1 MRNYLILM
9 SATALA
15 ACGGDTGPVAV
26 GGGAAPPAP
35 GGNGGTPTPTAHSFV
50 NPTETK
56 TYQAHGGVQSYDYD
70 YVETV
75 HYDKIP
81 ATDSSGNPQ
90 VDANGNP
97 LYAIDPNSR
106 TLLDTG
112 QPRQLYTANASTV
125 RNPGVTVSYDPRNA
139 QFTLQIA
146 QNGNAANITFQDP
159 AHRTNFTG
167 NKTPQLGVPNLE
179 TGPVDQR
186 LAKGVQYLEVD
197 TGSDADTYDV
207 STFFYEKPGTTT
219 KYVTYAGFVRNRF
232 EAAAEVVLADAPRSQ
247 ITQLTRPTSLERATF
262 VFGEQTAN
270 SNVPQ
275 SGSANFSGNM
285 TASMVNTPQ
294 IDNNPMQPSYFQWL
308 SGTAGISVNFSSGA
322 VTAALAGTT
331 LAPMFDPSPIKDP
344 TDTTGYTYPGV
355 AIPAGASFT
364 ANGTAQIDL
373 VGKGGF
379 AGLFSS
385 AQFLNGGTT
394 QTVTIAGSTLDG
406 AFYGPNGEEVGGT
419 FRIVGGVPDQRVDII
434 GAFTATK
441 GN

>member
-1 MRNYLILM
+1 MRNYLILI

-15 ACGGDTGPVAV
+15 ACGGGGGPEAV
-26 GGGAAPPAP
+26 GGTAPPPAP
-35 GGNGGTPTPTAHSFV
+35 GGSGTPTPTAHSFV

-70 YVETV
+70 YVEV
-75 HYDKIP
+75 VQYDKIQ

-90 VDANGNP
+90 FDGNGNP
-97 LYAIDPNSR
+97 LYAVDPNSR

-112 QPRQLYTANASTV
+112 QPRQLYAANASTV

-146 QNGNAANITFQDP
+146 QNRNSANITFQDP

-167 NKTPQLGVPNLE
+167 NRTPQLGVPDLE

-186 LAKGVQYLEVD
+186 LVRGVQYLEVD

-207 STFFYEKPGTTT
+207 STFFYEKPGTTS

-232 EAAAEVVLADAPRSQ
+232 EAAEEVILADAPRSQ
-247 ITQLTRPTSLERATF
+247 TTQLTRPTSLERATF

-285 TASMVNTPQ
+285 IASMVNTPQ
-294 IDNNPMQPSYFQWL
+294 IDDNPMQPSYFQWL
-308 SGTAGISVNFSSGA
+308 SGTAGISVNFGTGA
-322 VTAALAGTT
+322 VTAALSGTT
-331 LAPMFDPSPIKDP
+331 LAPMFDPSPIKSP
-344 TDTTGYTYPGV
+344 TDTSGYAYPDV
-355 AIPAGASFT
+355 AIPAGASFA

-373 VGKGGF
+373 AGKGGF

-385 AQFLNGGTT
+385 AQFVSGGTT
-394 QTVTIAGSTLDG
+394 QNVTIAGSTLDG

-434 GAFTATK
+434 GAFTGTK